1 MALAEKKKCR
11 LNDLLL
17 AELQTIYPDVNTAVF
32 DVLTVEKS
40 VKSRKSFGRTAPLE
54 VLRQIAYW
62 KRYLVSV

>member
-1 MALAEKKKCR
+1 M
-11 LNDLLL
+11 